1 MKKLLKK
8 LRHWDRALAVPGF
21 LISAYLKFV
30 YKSSRW
36 DFIGQEQ
43 AGNYIINTPVIAC
56 FWHNRVAMIPFMW
69 IWHNKKIVALISSSP
84 IGKILSKAFK
94 RLSIDSIGGSSSRNP
109 VASYLELLTEIKKK
123 NVVAIIPDGPRG
135 PSMIAKMGFIHL
147 ASKSGA
153 AIIPLTYAISRYK
166 QIPTWDKTQIPL
178 PFSRGVFLYGDP
190 IHVPLC
196 DEAELEIH
204 RLEFEK
210 KLTAL
215 QNSADNLL
223 KKILLEKQ

>member
-1 MKKLLKK
+1 MKKLLKRI
-8 LRHWDRALAVPGF
+8 RHWDRLLGIPAF
-21 LISAYLKFV
+21 LISIYLKFV

-36 DFIGQEQ
+36 QFIGQE
-43 AGNYIINTPVIAC
+43 GIDEYIFNTPVIAC

-69 IWHNKKIVALISSSP
+69 LWPNRKVVALISSSP

-94 RLSIDSIGGSSSRNP
+94 RLNIDSIGGSSSRNP
-109 VASYLELLTEIKKK
+109 ISSYRDLLAEIKKN

-135 PSMIAKMGFIHL
+135 PALTAKMGFVHL

-153 AIIPLTYAISRYK
+153 AIIPLTYAISHYK
-166 QIPTWDKTQIPL
+166 PLQTWDQTQIPL
-178 PFSRGVFLYGDP
+178 PFSRGIFVYGNP
-190 IHVPLC
+190 IHIPPC
-196 DEAELEIH
+196 DEEELETH
-204 RLEFEK
+204 RLKLEK
-210 KLTAL
+210 KLTEL